1 MKIFL
6 MSISNTVAKCK
17 FIFWYDILI
26 KFAAQD
32 CPRIWLP
39 YFFKADSRIIVTWLS
54 RIQFSYHTFFLLICQ
69 KYEIF
74 YAYTRYLQVV
84 VHPLKICHNRH
95 LKNVIIK
102 FFLSNISTYLHYH
115 IVDIISYIIYLS
127 PTNSNKKTPPSTK
140 QYKSYHHLTKYLH
153 TNNRK

>member
-1 MKIFL
+1 MFL
-6 MSISNTVAKCK
+6 ISISNTAAKCK

-26 KFAAQD
+26 KFAQGYD
-32 CPRIWLP
+32 YHIFSKLTLEL
-39 YFFKADSRIIVTWLS
+39 FVTWLS

-127 PTNSNKKTPPSTK
+127 PTKSNKKTPPYTK

-153 TNNRK
+153 SILVNRK